1 MFRTYHQENNP
12 IMAYDSSDGD
22 SNSYYDYDKDNY
34 EDISD
39 DDDWMEEYTG
49 GGGGG
54 GGSAKDKVKCECR
67 QCKLI
72 ELGKNMPFPC
82 AVVNTPHEYIERRRN
97 IEMKQLAD
105 YTERNGHLAAADPQR
120 HACGN
125 GAVESRRHCILT
137 HKGFTVHVPNPSAP
151 MTYLLAD
158 GGIAY
163 LGGIPLEPGEVRNDD
178 NFRDSFRT
186 PEGMT
191 VQDYRRL
198 IDDYHKHEQMIDT
211 SFAAFP
217 RHHALAMASLSSTCA
232 TLGSGLW
239 ATKKTGLGLGD
250 RVLDAMSIPTHIR
263 TYSTAHFK
271 RAFGTAKQHAQN
283 PTEITRFT
291 EMSGMQRNTVLA
303 HSGIAGLLIS
313 RLFSPPFVPTNQYK
327 QTHMEC
333 VKQSRIVARRVHS
346 QEECEIFA
354 DNRYGKAGKYNG
366 NLVRMLDGTISKL
379 IPDYDT
385 LTLETARAELRVL
398 YAREIHNLLGMIRRM
413 KRGLSNVDEIRA
425 MPVYRRMYTLWI
437 YCLKE
442 MMALYS
448 NRDGTFSN
456 VKHLV
461 DIMGVSAEFP
471 LMYSSEMLAL
481 YSKSCAKLMKAAII
495 AIRRLSS
502 NASSDDNPRL
512 AVGCRAGI
520 LTFAAVE
527 PRMVDQYLAPRLAI
541 CSFDGNDKEDALE
554 NHVPSRC
561 PIFGELRKKFQVHM
575 PRTGDSEWDICRK
588 NGGII
593 RSSYKY

>member
-1 MFRTYHQENNP
+1 
-12 IMAYDSSDGD
+12 MAYNGSDGD
-22 SNSYYDYDKDNY
+22 ADSYYDYDIDNY

-39 DDDWMEEYTG
+39 DDDWAEEGADDLGDG
-49 GGGGG
+49 GDG
-54 GGSAKDKVKCECR
+54 AKKNTVDVECVCR
-67 QCKLI
+67 QCKRI
-72 ELGKNMPFPC
+72 ELGKELGNHNDYC
-82 AVVNTPHEYIERRRN
+82 TPQEYIERRRK
-97 IEMKQLAD
+97 IEMQQLAD

-125 GAVESRRHCILT
+125 GAVESRRHCILL
-137 HKGFTVHVPNPSAP
+137 HSGFAVHVPNPSAP
-151 MTYLLAD
+151 MPYMRTD

-163 LGGIPLEPGEVRNDD
+163 VSGIPIQPGEVRNDD

-191 VQDYRRL
+191 VEDYRRL

-211 SFAAFP
+211 PFAAFP

-232 TLGSGLW
+232 TLESGLW
-239 ATKKTGLGLGD
+239 ATKKTGLRLGD
-250 RVLDAMSIPTHIR
+250 QALDTVTMTLPMQIQTDSNA
-263 TYSTAHFK
+263 YFK
-271 RAFGTAKQHAQN
+271 RAFGTAKQHAQD
-283 PTEITRFT
+283 PFKITRFT

-303 HSGIAGLLIS
+303 HSGIVGLAIS
-313 RLFSPPFVPTNQYK
+313 RLFSPPFVPTNQYR
-327 QTHMEC
+327 QTHMVC
-333 VKQSRIVARRVHS
+333 VKQTRIVARRVHS
-346 QEECEIFA
+346 MEECEIFA

-366 NLVRMLDGTISKL
+366 NPALMYCGTISKL
-379 IPDYDT
+379 IPDYAT
-385 LTLETARAELRVL
+385 LTPETARAELRVL
-398 YAREIHNLLGMIRRM
+398 YAREIHNILGMIRQL
-413 KRGLSNVDEIRA
+413 KRGLRNVDEIRA
-425 MPVYRRMYTLWI
+425 MPVYQRIYTLWL

-471 LMYSSEMLAL
+471 LMHSSEMLSL
-481 YSKSCAKLMKAAII
+481 YSKSSAKLMKVTI
-495 AIRRLSS
+495 ATLRRLSS
-502 NASSDDNPRL
+502 NASYDDEDSGFT
-512 AVGCRAGI
+512 VGCRAGI

-527 PRMVDQYLAPRLAI
+527 PRMVDQYLAPELAI
-541 CSFDGNDKEDALE
+541 CGFDGNNKADALE
-554 NHVPSRC
+554 NHIPSRC

-593 RSSYKY
+593 RSFYK